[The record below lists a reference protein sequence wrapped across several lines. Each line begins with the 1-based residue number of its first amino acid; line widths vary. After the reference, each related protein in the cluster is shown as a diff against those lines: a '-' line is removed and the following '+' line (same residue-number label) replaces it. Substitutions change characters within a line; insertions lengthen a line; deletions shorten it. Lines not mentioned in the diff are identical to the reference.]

1 MNDNQNDIIYATI
14 IDDDDVEFE
23 IKEQNINSEFLEK
36 STKIKQQR
44 KQKEPKQLKEP
55 KKRREPR
62 KLKKI
67 NDNINNN
74 EINDKT
80 NNNMNNNETN
90 NDINN
95 NEINNNMN
103 NDETNNINNNET
115 NNNMNNNET
124 NDEIDNQT
132 NVKKKTKKILPML
145 NICFDPNQAVIEIG
159 IDEVGRGPMFGR
171 VYASAVVLPKSGE
184 FRHCDMKDSKKFT
197 SKKKIDA
204 ISDYIKEN
212 AIAWS
217 VKYEDENVIDEINI
231 LQATQ
236 KAMHECIN
244 DIIHQLKEKNSELNL
259 KNILLLID
267 GNYFK
272 PYNKFNTMA
281 NKIET
286 IKHHT
291 IEQGDNKFTSIAAAS
306 ILAKVSRDKYI
317 DELCE
322 EHPELIEKY
331 KINTNKGYGSKAH
344 MDGIIKH
351 GITQWHRKTFGIC
364 RDYC

>member
-1 MNDNQNDIIYATI
+1 MNEEENEIIYATI
-14 IDDDDVEFE
+14 IDDEYEFE
-23 IKEQNINSEFLEK
+23 LDNFEQNQTKEKNCNSQIIEK
-36 STKIKQQR
+36 STKLKQQR

-55 KKRREPR
+55 RKRREPR
-62 KLKKI
+62 KSKK
-67 NDNINNN
+67 NI
-74 EINDKT
+74 
-80 NNNMNNNETN
+80 NETN
-90 NDINN
+90 NNEINN
-95 NEINNNMN
+95 NEINNNEIN
-103 NDETNNINNNET
+103 NNEINNNET
-115 NNNMNNNET
+115 NINK
-124 NDEIDNQT
+124 I
-132 NVKKKTKKILPML
+132 NVKKRIVPLL
-145 NICFDPNQAVIEIG
+145 NTCFDPNQSIIEIG

-171 VYASAVVLPKSGE
+171 VYASAVILPKSEE
-184 FRHCDMKDSKKFT
+184 FKHCDMKDSKKFT

-217 VKYEDENVIDEINI
+217 VKYEDESVIDEINI

-244 DIIHQLKEKNSELNL
+244 DIIHQLKEKNCELNL

-272 PYNKFNTMA
+272 PYNKFNTTT

-286 IKHHT
+286 IKYHT

-317 DELCE
+317 DELCQ

-344 MDGIIKH
+344 IDGIIEH

-364 RDYC
+364 RDYS

>member
-1 MNDNQNDIIYATI
+1 MNDEQNDIIYATVV
-14 IDDDDVEFE
+14 DDEYEFE
-23 IKEQNINSEFLEK
+23 ENTVPYSHDEIL
-36 STKIKQQR
+36 KIKQQR

-55 KKRREPR
+55 RKRREPR
-62 KLKKI
+62 KSKKI
-67 NDNINNN
+67 VDTTTIDIDATTIDVDG
-74 EINDKT
+74 EINFDS
-80 NNNMNNNETN
+80 NETN
-90 NDINN
+90 
-95 NEINNNMN
+95 
-103 NDETNNINNNET
+103 T
-115 NNNMNNNET
+115 
-124 NDEIDNQT
+124 
-132 NVKKKTKKILPML
+132 KKKSKKNAPLL
-145 NICFDPNQAVIEIG
+145 NTCFNPNPSIIEIG

-171 VYASAVVLPKSGE
+171 VYASAVVLPKTDE
-184 FRHCDMKDSKKFT
+184 FKHCDMKDSKKFT

-204 ISDYIKEN
+204 VSEYIKEN
-212 AIAWS
+212 AVAWS
-217 VKYEDENVIDEINI
+217 VKYEDENVIDKINI

-272 PYNKFNTMA
+272 PYNKFNTIT
-281 NKIET
+281 NKMET
-286 IKHHT
+286 IQYHT
-291 IEQGDNKFTSIAAAS
+291 IEQGDDKFTSIAAAS

-317 DELCE
+317 DELCN

-344 MDGIIKH
+344 MDGIIEH

>member
-1 MNDNQNDIIYATI
+1 MNDEQNDIIYATVV
-14 IDDDDVEFE
+14 DDEYEFE
-23 IKEQNINSEFLEK
+23 ENTVPYSHDKIL
-36 STKIKQQR
+36 KIKQQR

-55 KKRREPR
+55 RKRREPR
-62 KLKKI
+62 KSKKI
-67 NDNINNN
+67 VDTTTIDIDATTIDVDG
-74 EINDKT
+74 EINFDS
-80 NNNMNNNETN
+80 NETN
-90 NDINN
+90 
-95 NEINNNMN
+95 
-103 NDETNNINNNET
+103 T
-115 NNNMNNNET
+115 
-124 NDEIDNQT
+124 
-132 NVKKKTKKILPML
+132 KKKSKKNAPLL
-145 NICFDPNQAVIEIG
+145 NTCFNPNPSIIEIG

-171 VYASAVVLPKSGE
+171 VYASAVVLPKTNE
-184 FRHCDMKDSKKFT
+184 FKHCDMKDSKKFT

-204 ISDYIKEN
+204 VSEYIKEN
-212 AIAWS
+212 AVAWS

-244 DIIHQLKEKNSELNL
+244 DIIHQLKEKKSELNL

-272 PYNKFNTMA
+272 PYNKFNTIT
-281 NKIET
+281 NKMET
-286 IKHHT
+286 IQYHT
-291 IEQGDNKFTSIAAAS
+291 IEQGDDKFTSIAAAS

-344 MDGIIKH
+344 MDGIIEH